1 MSRSSRRRAALSAW
15 VAAGSVALSVTG
27 ALPGAGLT
35 PHAADSP
42 GESGSAQAL
51 DLTAVV
57 LDVTAV
63 VLDVSA
69 EVESLD
75 GLRADRSTPTTRTVI
90 LTSDVLFAFD
100 SADLTPEAIA
110 SLEVVASELRAGDLT
125 GVVQIDGHTDDQGS
139 DALNLDLS
147 QRRAASVAA
156 VLTPLLADLPVELK
170 TQGFGETQP
179 RVPNLDATGQPIPE
193 NQARNRRVEISTAA

>member
-1 MSRSSRRRAALSAW
+1 MSRSSRRRAARTAW
-15 VAAGSVALSVTG
+15 VVAGSVALSVMG

-35 PHAADSP
+35 PHAADP
-42 GESGSAQAL
+42 AGESGSAQVL
-51 DLTAVV
+51 DITAVV
-57 LDVTAV
+57 VDI
-63 VLDVSA
+63 SA

-90 LTSDVLFAFD
+90 LTSDVLFAFN

-179 RVPNLDATGQPIPE
+179 RVPNLDTTGQPIPE
-193 NQARNRRVEISTAA
+193 NQARNRRVEISTTA

>member
-1 MSRSSRRRAALSAW
+1 MSPSNRRRAALAAC

-35 PHAADSP
+35 PHAADP
-42 GESGSAQAL
+42 GESGSPQVL
-51 DLTAVV
+51 DLTADVLDISAVV
-57 LDVTAV
+57 LDVA
-63 VLDVSA
+63 A

-90 LTSDVLFAFD
+90 LTSDVLFAFG

>member
-1 MSRSSRRRAALSAW
+1 MSRSSRRRAARTAW
-15 VAAGSVALSVTG
+15 VAAGSVAVSVMG

-35 PHAADSP
+35 PHAADP
-42 GESGSAQAL
+42 AGESGSAQVL
-51 DLTAVV
+51 DITAVV
-57 LDVTAV
+57 VDI
-63 VLDVSA
+63 SA

-90 LTSDVLFAFD
+90 LTSDVLFAFN
-100 SADLTPEAIA
+100 SADLTPEAIT
-110 SLEVVASELRAGDLT
+110 SLEALAGELHAEDLT

-170 TQGFGETQP
+170 AQGFGETRP
-179 RVPNLDATGQPIPE
+179 RVPNLDANGQPIPE

>member
-1 MSRSSRRRAALSAW
+1 MSRSSRSRAARTAW

-27 ALPGAGLT
+27 VLPGAGLT
-35 PHAADSP
+35 LNTADP
-42 GESGSAQAL
+42 DESGSAQVL
-51 DLTAVV
+51 DLTAEVV
-57 LDVTAV
+57 DI
-63 VLDVSA
+63 SA

-90 LTSDVLFAFD
+90 LTSDVLFAFN

-110 SLEVVASELRAGDLT
+110 SLEMVADELRADDLA
-125 GVVQIDGHTDDQGS
+125 GLVQIDGHTDDQGS

-147 QRRAASVAA
+147 QRRATSVAA
-156 VLTPLLADLPVELK
+156 VLTPLLADLPVELT
-170 TQGFGETQP
+170 TQGFGETRP

-193 NQARNRRVEISTAA
+193 NQARNRRVEISTTT